1 MAYFDIDEIKAD
13 LNIKG
18 TTQDDQIT
26 DNWGPKADN
35 EVDDRIYT
43 TAAKARRIISLPILP
58 LTGTAI
64 TETIKSASNHFVKKK
79 YYQSTRNENMMKEE
93 DKAAMQDINAYL
105 ARLNTDAVYY
115 GRVIR

>member
-1 MAYFDIDEIKAD
+1 MAYFDTDEIKAD
-13 LNIKG
+13 LSIKG
-18 TTQDDQIT
+18 TTQDDQIN

-43 TAAKARRIISLPILP
+43 TASKARRIISLPILP

-64 TETIKSASNHFVKKK
+64 TPTIISASNHFVKKK
-79 YYQSTRNENMMKEE
+79 YYQSTRNENMMNAE
-93 DKAAMQDINAYL
+93 DKAAQQDINAYL
-105 ARLNTDAVYY
+105 ARLNVDAVYY